1 MIVPKICVIGS
12 INMDVTITTDTVP
25 KQGETVIGKDVATF
39 PGGKGANQA
48 VAAARLG
55 ANVSMIGSVGNDAF
69 GDSLIGH
76 LKRENIHIEGIV
88 QTKQKATGVANII
101 LSQHDNRIIV
111 APGANDFVT
120 PEIVKQH
127 QHLIK
132 NSDVVLLQFEIPM
145 ETVLYTVKL
154 AHQLGVK
161 VIVNPA
167 PFQEI
172 SKHMY
177 EHVTYF
183 TPNEIEER
191 AMQQDDFFVTF
202 QNKIIVTLGKE
213 GVAYYNERG
222 QKRMISAHQVN
233 VVDTTGAGDTFN
245 GALATEI
252 ARGRKMYD
260 AITLANAA
268 AALSITKNGAQ
279 TGMPA
284 KEEVKQFLI
293 ERIS

>member
-1 MIVPKICVIGS
+1 MLIKSGGDKMIVPKICVIGS

-101 LSQHDNRIIV
+101 LSHDDICFIV
-111 APGANDFVT
+111 SSVDNEYVIPD
-120 PEIVKQH
+120 IVKQH
-127 QHLIK
+127 HQLIN
-132 NSDVVLLQFEIPM
+132 NSDVVLLQFVITM

-154 AHQLGVK
+154 AQQLDVN

-177 EHVTYF
+177 QH
-183 TPNEIEER
+183 
-191 AMQQDDFFVTF
+191 
-202 QNKIIVTLGKE
+202 
-213 GVAYYNERG
+213 
-222 QKRMISAHQVN
+222 
-233 VVDTTGAGDTFN
+233 
-245 GALATEI
+245 
-252 ARGRKMYD
+252 
-260 AITLANAA
+260 IT
-268 AALSITKNGAQ
+268 
-279 TGMPA
+279 
-284 KEEVKQFLI
+284 
-293 ERIS
+293 